1 MAMELRLKKLYFALL
16 IPAIAGFVIVGT
28 AKILLKLNLYLA
40 REFPILGPGLF
51 VLAIASGVAFPILW
65 RTLFAN
71 KNRNR
76 KHITEMELMRFERG
90 CLYIALAAPYF
101 ALIGFLLDIPRFHF
115 YGTIL
120 ASLYAVYYFYPSEKR
135 IKFERRIFRVR

>member
-1 MAMELRLKKLYFALL
+1 VQVQLKRLYFALL
-16 IPAIAGFVIVGT
+16 IPVIAGFVVVGL
-28 AKILLKLNLYLA
+28 AKTLFKLNLSTA
-40 REFPILGPGLF
+40 KDFPFVGPVLF
-51 VLAIASGVAFPILW
+51 VLAIAFGVALPILW

-76 KHITEMELMRFERG
+76 KHITEKELMRFESG
-90 CLYIALAAPYF
+90 CLYIAMAAPYF
-101 ALIGFLLDIPRFHF
+101 SLAGFFFDIPRFHF

-120 ASLYAVYYFYPSEKR
+120 ASFYAVYYFYPSDKR